1 MNPTVTV
8 TFVGWKRQ
16 EALRKGIEST
26 LMQTY
31 ENIEILVLDNSPTD
45 EIYQWLLETYP
56 QVKAIKTAHPIA
68 LPAARNILVATAK
81 GKYVIFHD
89 DDSRFSDAKDVER
102 AVDYLESHPSVAC
115 LAFRVGSDTEDVNP
129 QFEADTAKPIYTYI
143 ACATMFHRA
152 DFIQSGWYFEDY
164 WLYGEELIMSLGF
177 FGIGK
182 EIHVFPEVFIIH
194 KPETIGRAKDNWKQ
208 YLTADVVMKPG
219 AFLLKF
225 PLPDVLFWYPAL
237 LLFYTFQA
245 AVIRGKP
252 ISAFTALFEALTLFP
267 VFLRNRKPIS
277 REQAL
282 RWLNVRSQYQE
293 EYYKRIGKW
302 NRLRKYIPATN

>member
-1 MNPTVTV
+1 MTSTVTV

-16 EALRKGIEST
+16 EALRKGIESA

-31 ENIEILVLDNSPTD
+31 NNIEILVLDNSPTD
-45 EIYQWLLETYP
+45 EIYRWLLEEYP
-56 QVKAIKTAHPIA
+56 QVKSIKTAHPIP

-81 GKYVIFHD
+81 GKYVVFHD
-89 DDSRFSDAKDVER
+89 DDSRFSQPEDVEK
-102 AVDYLESHPSVAC
+102 AVTYLEKHSNVAC
-115 LAFRVGSDTEDVNP
+115 LAFRVGGDFDDVNP
-129 QFEADTAKPIYTYI
+129 QFEADSPKSIYTYI
-143 ACATMFHRA
+143 ACATIFHRL
-152 DFIQSGWYFEDY
+152 DFAQAGWYFEDF

-194 KPETIGRAKDNWKQ
+194 KPETVGRAKDNWKQ

-225 PLPDVLFWYPAL
+225 PLPDVIFWYLAL

-245 AVIRGKP
+245 AVIRCRP
-252 ISAFTALFEALTLFP
+252 IAALTAFFQAIALFP
-267 VFLRNRKPIS
+267 VFLRNRKPIP
-277 REQAL
+277 REEAL
-282 RWLNVRSQYQE
+282 RWLDVRSQYQE

-302 NRLRKYIPATN
+302 NWLRKHIPLTK